1 MNIRV
6 CQRQHKGKTYRY
18 AQLVENYRR
27 ESDGRPTCRV
37 IAHLGPLPD
46 QTVANLRLALKASR
60 DGQVVVL
67 PATEAGGRVRRGP
80 EANLSYLD
88 LAVLRELWRQFGGES
103 FLAGLLAGGD
113 VAAADVSVLEGLIL
127 HRCVAPGSKLH
138 AQRWYPTTA
147 LPELTGLAPRSF
159 SNTRVHRVLDTLHE
173 ITPALMK
180 RLPELYGQLGNGTAA
195 LYMDVTRTH
204 FEGRGCDMAEWI
216 SWQEDKGKRL
226 SIGIVL
232 LVEERGYPLRWRVIS
247 GATADPPAMG
257 EVVREVAGLEW
268 LGDHPIVFDRAMGQP
283 LTVGRLLTTGVRF
296 ITAAHA
302 NSIETYT
309 DALPFRAIAG
319 LDLGLTEKSRSADIQ
334 RAAQAAREAG
344 MTEVGEEFVLDLGV
358 VDVEDMM
365 SKAAAVDAAKT
376 PALHHQKVR
385 KGRRAGLAAQL
396 ELARSIRQGI
406 DDGRFTTQ
414 SVAARQLGLTR
425 ARVTQLMNLLR
436 LSDDLQKRILEIPG
450 GLELSERRLR
460 QVLKERDLE
469 RQRALFE
476 QAVQRAQGKGS
487 EEIDEEPIEAAQPVP
502 ISVAGRRRL
511 RLVASFIPRLVV
523 DQRRHAK
530 QRLRELE
537 AFIAELNAELYMAGA
552 KRDNEV
558 VRRRIYARLARESL
572 VDCFDVRIDSIEV
585 PGAGGPMQSWRC
597 TLKLKPDVW
606 ERRQRYNGFLLLIGH
621 PDIEGD
627 GPAIVASYRRRDL
640 VEKDFQT
647 IKSEIKLRPIYH
659 YTDSKVVAHVTLCML
674 ALLLERRLETRLR
687 EAGMPMSA
695 KACLEILQTCHLNRH
710 RGPEGQC
717 AYYTLTAANEEQRRM
732 VKALGL
738 EHLVAEE
745 AVQRAATPRLI
756 TT

>member
-1 MNIRV
+1 M
-6 CQRQHKGKTYRY
+6 
-18 AQLVENYRR
+18 
-27 ESDGRPTCRV
+27 
-37 IAHLGPLPD
+37 
-46 QTVANLRLALKASR
+46 
-60 DGQVVVL
+60 
-67 PATEAGGRVRRGP
+67 GRVRRGP
-80 EANLSYLD
+80 EANLSYLE
-88 LAVLRELWRQFGGES
+88 LAVLRALWRQLGGES
-103 FLAGLLAGGD
+103 FLAGLLTGGD
-113 VAAADVSVLEGLIL
+113 VVAADVSVLEGLIL
-127 HRCVAPGSKLH
+127 HRCVEPGSKLH

-147 LPELTGLAPRSF
+147 LPELTGLTPRSF
-159 SNTRVHRVLDTLHE
+159 GNTRIHRILDELHE
-173 ITPALMK
+173 TTPALMK
-180 RLPELYGQLGNGTAA
+180 RLPELYGQLCEGAAA

-216 SWQEDKGKRL
+216 SWQEDKGRRL

-232 LVEERGYPLRWRVIS
+232 LVDERGYPLRWKVIS
-247 GATADPPAMG
+247 GATADTPAMG

-268 LGDHPIVFDRAMGQP
+268 LGNHPIVFDRAMGQP
-283 LTVGRLLTTGVRF
+283 LTVGRLLTTGVQF
-296 ITAAHA
+296 VTAAHF

-309 DALPFRAIAG
+309 DSLPFRAIAG
-319 LDLGLTEKSRSADIQ
+319 LDLGLTAKSRAADIQ

-358 VDVEDMM
+358 VDVEDAI
-365 SKAAAVDAAKT
+365 SKAAAADEAKT

-385 KGRRAGLAAQL
+385 KGRRAGLAAQI

-406 DDGRFTTQ
+406 EDGRFATQ

-425 ARVTQLMNLLR
+425 ARVTQLMNVLK
-436 LSDDLQKRILEIPG
+436 LSDDLQNRILEIPG

-460 QVLKERDLE
+460 QVLKEKDLE
-469 RQRALFE
+469 RQRELFE
-476 QAVQRAQGKGS
+476 RAVQRAQGEGS
-487 EEIDEEPIEAAQPVP
+487 EEFDEEPIAAAQPVP
-502 ISVAGRRRL
+502 ISVGERRRL

-537 AFIAELNAELYMAGA
+537 AFVAEMNADLYLAGG
-552 KRDNEV
+552 KRDKEV
-558 VRRRIYARLARESL
+558 VRRRIYARLSRESL

-621 PDIEGD
+621 PDVKGD

-647 IKSEIKLRPIYH
+647 IKSEIKLRPIFH

-674 ALLLERRLETRLR
+674 ALLLERHLETKLR

-695 KACLEILQTCHLNRH
+695 KACIEILKTCHLNRY
-710 RGPEGQC
+710 RNTEGQ
-717 AYYTLTAANEEQRRM
+717 YTHYTLTNANEEQRRL
-732 VKALGL
+732 VKALGF
-738 EHLVAEE
+738 EQLVSEN
-745 AVQRAATPRLI
+745 AVQRAMTPVLI